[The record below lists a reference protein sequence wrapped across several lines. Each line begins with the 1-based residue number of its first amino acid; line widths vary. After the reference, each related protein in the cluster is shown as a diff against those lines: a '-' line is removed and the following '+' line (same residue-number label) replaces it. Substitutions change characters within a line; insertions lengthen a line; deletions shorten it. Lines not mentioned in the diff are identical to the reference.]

1 MLSRGLSRG
10 AVAVSITAA
19 IAAVGSSFLY
29 SRWFRPLGSS
39 SCARSMAA
47 HVKALTSPY
56 PGSQVQRT
64 PVPPEKICWQVD
76 WPEYDP
82 VDYTAP
88 YVLTNPPWADPPL
101 GSEGFSP
108 KFNALDGAV
117 QRQSLQDTYSVEK
130 GVPRNPVGRT
140 GVKGRGL
147 LGRWGPNHAAD
158 PIITRW
164 KQDSD
169 GRRVTDVNTG
179 KPILQFV
186 AIQRK
191 DCGQWAI
198 PGGMVDPGE
207 LVTATLRREFCE
219 EALNS
224 LEGTGDQT
232 ENEKKIQELFS
243 QEHLLIYKGY
253 VDDPRNTDNS
263 WMETQAVNYH
273 DETGHLL
280 NQLRLEA
287 GDDAGKVQWVDVS
300 SECSLYANHASFI
313 LILAHKRGAHW

>member
-1 MLSRGLSRG
+1 MVGRALTRI
-10 AVAVSITAA
+10 VATAA
-19 IAAVGSSFLY
+19 LAAVGSYFSY
-29 SRWFRPLGSS
+29 RWFCSS
-39 SCARSMAA
+39 TTKILMAA
-47 HVKALTSPY
+47 HTKALTSPY
-56 PGSQVQRT
+56 PGSQVQRRL
-64 PVPPEKICWQVD
+64 VPSNKISWSVD
-76 WPEYDP
+76 WPEYHP
-82 VDYTAP
+82 VAYTAP
-88 YVLTNPPWADPPL
+88 SVLARPSWADPLL
-101 GSEGFSP
+101 GAEGFSP
-108 KFNALDGAV
+108 QFNALDGSV
-117 QRQSLQDTYSVEK
+117 QRKSFEGTYLVEN
-130 GVPRNPVGRT
+130 GTPRNPVGRT
-140 GVKGRGL
+140 GVTGRGL

-164 KQDSD
+164 KRDAE
-169 GRRVTDVNTG
+169 GEKVTDATSG

-207 LVTATLRREFCE
+207 LVTATLKREFCE

-224 LEGTGDQT
+224 LEKTGE
-232 ENEKKIQELFS
+232 ENEAQKKIQSLFS
-243 QEHLLIYKGY
+243 QEHLLIYRGY

-280 NQLRLEA
+280 NQLTLEA

-300 SECSLYANHASFI
+300 SSCSLYANHASFMK
-313 LILAHKRGAHW
+313 ILADKRLAHWE

>member
-1 MLSRGLSRG
+1 MLTPALNR
-10 AVAVSITAA
+10 AAATVSLTAA
-19 IAAVGSSFLY
+19 LAAIGSYFY
-29 SRWFRPLGSS
+29 SRWYHNSHQVP
-39 SCARSMAA
+39 MAT
-47 HVKALTSPY
+47 HIKALTSPY
-56 PGSQVQRT
+56 PGSQMKRY
-64 PVPPEKICWQVD
+64 PVPPEMVSWSVD

-82 VDYTAP
+82 VEYTAP
-88 YVLTNPPWADPPL
+88 SVLARPPWADPPL
-101 GSEGFSP
+101 SEAVFSP
-108 KFNALDGAV
+108 QFNALDGSV
-117 QRQSLQDTYSVEK
+117 QRESLSGIYKVDNGTPK
-130 GVPRNPVGRT
+130 NPVGRT
-140 GVKGRGL
+140 GITGRGL

-164 KQDSD
+164 KRDAEGQKVMDPAS
-169 GRRVTDVNTG
+169 G

-224 LEGTGDQT
+224 LESTGGEKET
-232 ENEKKIQELFS
+232 EDKIQSLFS
-243 QEHLLIYKGY
+243 QEHLLIYRGY

-280 NQLRLEA
+280 NHLALQA
-287 GDDAGKVQWVDVS
+287 GDDAGNVQWVDVG
-300 SECSLYANHASFI
+300 SECSLYANHASF
-313 LILAHKRGAHW
+313 LQILAEKKGAHW

>member
-1 MLSRGLSRG
+1 MAGRVLTP
-10 AVAVSITAA
+10 AVVTVSLTAA
-19 IAAVGSSFLY
+19 LAAVGSLSC
-29 SRWFRPLGSS
+29 RWFHSTS
-39 SCARSMAA
+39 YQVSMAA
-47 HVKALTSPY
+47 HIKALTSPY
-56 PGSQVQRT
+56 PGSQVKRW
-64 PVPPEKICWQVD
+64 PVPPQKVSWSVD
-76 WPEYDP
+76 WPEYSP
-82 VDYTAP
+82 VEYTARS
-88 YVLTNPPWADPPL
+88 VLAQPTWADPPL
-101 GSEGFSP
+101 GEGGFCP
-108 KFNALDGAV
+108 RFNTLDGSV
-117 QRQSLQDTYSVEK
+117 QRESFDGTYHVEN
-130 GVPRNPVGRT
+130 GMPRNPSGRT
-140 GVKGRGL
+140 GVTGRGL

-164 KQDSD
+164 KRDAGGQK
-169 GRRVTDVNTG
+169 GTDAASG
-179 KPILQFV
+179 LPILQFI

-224 LEGTGDQT
+224 LEKTGEENKET
-232 ENEKKIQELFS
+232 EDKIQSLFS
-243 QEHLLIYKGY
+243 QEHLQIYRGY

-280 NQLRLEA
+280 DLLPLHA

-300 SECSLYANHASFI
+300 SSCSLYASHASFI
-313 LILAHKRGAHW
+313 RILAERRGAHWH

>member
-19 IAAVGSSFLY
+19 IAAVGSFLY

-39 SCARSMAA
+39 SCAHSMAA